1 MKSWIVYLLL
11 MGLVFQCTSVL
22 AGHESASNTQ
32 ATLSA
37 EEQAWIKAHPQISV
51 GAEPDWVPFSFSD
64 NKGQFRGVAK
74 DYLDLIAQKTGLKLN
89 VAMDQWAHQLQKLRD
104 KKVDLLAAAYF
115 TESRSKFANYSP
127 PYFEVLRY
135 FFVRDD
141 LNVKT
146 LEDLNGKRVA
156 IPKDN
161 ANIKALKENFPKIEI
176 MEVKDFHAAIDA
188 VLENKAD
195 MLYDNYTTLN
205 SLLKMEAINTIVP
218 FKSTRKLGNST
229 VHFLSRNDAPELAS
243 IIQKGLDAITDKE
256 NQFIYNKWLG
266 NKPITNKQKLKLT
279 TKEQEW
285 LNTHK
290 HIRVGSEKNWPPYEY
305 VDRTGRLQGFT
316 ADIIKHIEQ
325 QIDVQ
330 FEVLSE
336 QSWGKTLEKI
346 RDKEIDMVSSIVQT
360 PKRLKHMIFTDS
372 FYTPPN
378 SIYTR
383 KDALPINSL
392 SDLQGKKIAVENQ
405 YYLQEHLAEKHPKI
419 QLLTVNTTVD
429 ALKALSQGDVDAY
442 IGNQAAANWL
452 AEKYALTNLKISHVD
467 DEINTAPLR
476 FSVRKDW
483 PIFQGILNKALASI
497 PDTELIA
504 LRHKWMGIN
513 TTTKTLSLSSEE
525 QQWLDNHKTILF
537 AGDPNWL
544 PYEAFDKQGNYIG
557 IVADHLNLIEKKLG
571 INIERIPTDTW
582 SESVEKIKQGEVDIL
597 SESTDSELKS
607 SLTFTQSYLSSP
619 IVIIMKNN
627 NNYIEQIDQIKKK
640 KIAVIKDYGY
650 VPAIIKKHPDIN
662 FHVVN
667 TIQDGLTAVS
677 TGKVDALFA
686 TLSQASY
693 HISDLGIHNIRIVGK
708 TEFTTR
714 LAFGMRKEFAPLIPL
729 FNRALSTISKGEKQN
744 ILNTW
749 GKEKYATKI
758 DYSLLIKLA
767 AALLFI
773 IATILFW
780 NRKLT
785 KEMQKRKE
793 LETQTQALIEAIP
806 LQILVTSYDGSILSA
821 NPKALSE
828 NNINEEDIQKLNI
841 QEFYAESV
849 DRQTLLRELSTKGK
863 IEQKVLPFKMLDGE
877 IRSMMISM
885 MPVFYRNQ
893 KSLITVSLDV
903 TERMEIEASLK
914 KATESAEAASH
925 FKSQFLANMSHEI
938 RTPMNAIIGLGHL
951 LSRTSLDT
959 KQLGYVDKMGDS
971 AQSLLGIIDDILD
984 FSKIEAGQLNIETIE
999 FNLDDVLNNLTT
1011 LISTRIKDKPLE
1023 YIYQIDTN
1031 IPANLI
1037 GDPYRLGQVLTNLV
1051 GNAIKFTEQGHILLS
1066 ITILQQEP
1074 FLLQFSVE
1082 DTGAGIPTEK
1092 IGGLFEPFTQADGST
1107 TRNYGGTGLGLS
1119 ICHQL
1124 TELMGGKVSATS
1136 QLGKGSRFEF
1146 ILPFQVSKK
1155 MLLPKSTTDLQ
1166 GLRVLLVDDNPTTLK
1181 ALSEM
1186 LTSLTFKVDPV
1197 SSGLDALKTLSE
1209 ANNSYDLI
1217 LLDWRMPQLD
1227 GIETAKR
1234 IRTEFS
1240 NKSPAIILMTAFGRE
1255 AVEQKIDREH
1265 LDSFLVKP
1273 ITPSQILDAFADT
1286 MNMNKTGTRS
1296 GVYDVPGSPSIPL
1309 LTGQILLA
1317 EDNPINQQVAQEI
1330 LEQMGLEV
1338 EICKN
1343 GLEAVASVRKR
1354 RPDLVIMDIQM
1365 PLMDGF
1371 EATNQIRQ
1379 IEGMETL
1386 PIIAM
1391 TANAMVGDA
1400 ERSLRSGM
1408 NDHIAKPVDPIL
1420 LYETVKSWLEKIPEK
1435 YQKPPADKNDKKTW
1449 EKNLL
1454 GMDLQQGLKHIGG
1467 NQDLYIK
1474 LLRDFLISHAESAKR
1489 LDQYLSD
1496 NNLKAAQRLAHTIRG
1511 TAGTLG
1517 ATQLEEAAHKIDNSL
1532 RGNNSVSA
1540 ERLNALNQASDEL
1553 FRSLAEWLPKQGE
1566 T

>member
-1 MKSWIVYLLL
+1 
-11 MGLVFQCTSVL
+11 
-22 AGHESASNTQ
+22 
-32 ATLSA
+32 
-37 EEQAWIKAHPQISV
+37 
-51 GAEPDWVPFSFSD
+51 
-64 NKGQFRGVAK
+64 
-74 DYLDLIAQKTGLKLN
+74 
-89 VAMDQWAHQLQKLRD
+89 
-104 KKVDLLAAAYF
+104 
-115 TESRSKFANYSP
+115 
-127 PYFEVLRY
+127 
-135 FFVRDD
+135 
-141 LNVKT
+141 
-146 LEDLNGKRVA
+146 
-156 IPKDN
+156 
-161 ANIKALKENFPKIEI
+161 
-176 MEVKDFHAAIDA
+176 
-188 VLENKAD
+188 
-195 MLYDNYTTLN
+195 
-205 SLLKMEAINTIVP
+205 
-218 FKSTRKLGNST
+218 
-229 VHFLSRNDAPELAS
+229 
-243 IIQKGLDAITDKE
+243 
-256 NQFIYNKWLG
+256 
-266 NKPITNKQKLKLT
+266 
-279 TKEQEW
+279 
-285 LNTHK
+285 
-290 HIRVGSEKNWPPYEY
+290 
-305 VDRTGRLQGFT
+305 
-316 ADIIKHIEQ
+316 
-325 QIDVQ
+325 
-330 FEVLSE
+330 VLSE

-383 KDALPINSL
+383 KDALSISSL
-392 SDLQGKKIAVENQ
+392 SDLHGKKIAVENQ
-405 YYLQEHLAEKHPKI
+405 YYLQERLAEKHPKI
-419 QLLTVNTTVD
+419 QLLIVNTTVD

-483 PIFQGILNKALASI
+483 SIFQGILNKALASI
-497 PDTELIA
+497 PDAELIA

-525 QQWLDNHKTILF
+525 QQWLDSHKTILF

-780 NRKLT
+780 NRKLS

-793 LETQTQALIEAIP
+793 LEAQTQALIEAIP

-849 DRQTLLRELSTKGK
+849 DRQTLLKELSTEGK
-863 IEQKVLPFKMLDGE
+863 IDQKVLPFKMLDGE

-1286 MNMNKTGTRS
+1286 MNMNMNKTGTRS

>member
-1 MKSWIVYLLL
+1 
-11 MGLVFQCTSVL
+11 
-22 AGHESASNTQ
+22 
-32 ATLSA
+32 
-37 EEQAWIKAHPQISV
+37 
-51 GAEPDWVPFSFSD
+51 
-64 NKGQFRGVAK
+64 
-74 DYLDLIAQKTGLKLN
+74 
-89 VAMDQWAHQLQKLRD
+89 
-104 KKVDLLAAAYF
+104 
-115 TESRSKFANYSP
+115 
-127 PYFEVLRY
+127 
-135 FFVRDD
+135 
-141 LNVKT
+141 
-146 LEDLNGKRVA
+146 
-156 IPKDN
+156 
-161 ANIKALKENFPKIEI
+161 
-176 MEVKDFHAAIDA
+176 
-188 VLENKAD
+188 
-195 MLYDNYTTLN
+195 
-205 SLLKMEAINTIVP
+205 
-218 FKSTRKLGNST
+218 
-229 VHFLSRNDAPELAS
+229 
-243 IIQKGLDAITDKE
+243 
-256 NQFIYNKWLG
+256 
-266 NKPITNKQKLKLT
+266 
-279 TKEQEW
+279 
-285 LNTHK
+285 
-290 HIRVGSEKNWPPYEY
+290 
-305 VDRTGRLQGFT
+305 
-316 ADIIKHIEQ
+316 
-325 QIDVQ
+325 
-330 FEVLSE
+330 
-336 QSWGKTLEKI
+336 
-346 RDKEIDMVSSIVQT
+346 
-360 PKRLKHMIFTDS
+360 
-372 FYTPPN
+372 
-378 SIYTR
+378 
-383 KDALPINSL
+383 
-392 SDLQGKKIAVENQ
+392 
-405 YYLQEHLAEKHPKI
+405 
-419 QLLTVNTTVD
+419 
-429 ALKALSQGDVDAY
+429 
-442 IGNQAAANWL
+442 
-452 AEKYALTNLKISHVD
+452 
-467 DEINTAPLR
+467 
-476 FSVRKDW
+476 
-483 PIFQGILNKALASI
+483 
-497 PDTELIA
+497 
-504 LRHKWMGIN
+504 
-513 TTTKTLSLSSEE
+513 
-525 QQWLDNHKTILF
+525 
-537 AGDPNWL
+537 
-544 PYEAFDKQGNYIG
+544 
-557 IVADHLNLIEKKLG
+557 
-571 INIERIPTDTW
+571 
-582 SESVEKIKQGEVDIL
+582 
-597 SESTDSELKS
+597 
-607 SLTFTQSYLSSP
+607 
-619 IVIIMKNN
+619 MKNN

-863 IEQKVLPFKMLDGE
+863 IDQKVLPFKMLDGE

-1286 MNMNKTGTRS
+1286 MNMNMNKTGTRS